1 MWQSN
6 LIDTALGR
14 TPPDLYLQGGTVVNV
29 YSGEIYP
36 ADIAVK
42 DGRIAYV
49 GKDLGGAQPAGCTVI
64 DARGCNL
71 LPGFI
76 EPHGHPAQFHD
87 TVEYT
92 RAASQNGITA
102 VVSDSYK
109 LLKALGPRKFACYIE
124 EIKKSTPVKVY
135 WFLRIFAEYY
145 LSSGEPLV
153 SPEEMQELVNLPQ
166 VLSIGETTRWPEI
179 LQKEGFPLE
188 AIRMIRAAGKR
199 PDGHT
204 AGATGK
210 KLAALAAA
218 GISGCHESVTA
229 EEVMERLRNGMY
241 VTLRHS
247 SQRPDLDNFLSILR
261 DKKADLSRFMLTTDG
276 SSPAFPHQ
284 DWNVAALA
292 ERLIE
297 KGIDPLTA
305 IRMIT
310 LNPAIYYRIDHQIGS
325 LAPGRAADIV
335 VTEGFNLSRPR
346 MVLIDGKVVYN
357 REATAAEN
365 KAHFKS
371 SPLAG
376 TSKTYFA
383 YDWRVTPDLFAVPA
397 LEGKKDGKEEKEEEK
412 EEIEEEKEE
421 KRKKRGKRGKRITEL
436 KINKE
441 SGTVRFPVI
450 EMVNAVITR
459 RLDMTLP
466 VTNGAVTPGCS
477 SAGLLKIALLD
488 MKKRRA
494 GTGFIKG
501 LAENIEG
508 LASSLCCALGVIIV
522 FGNND
527 EAIALAANRVLQ
539 LGGGIA
545 VAESGRILWEIK
557 LELPGELTVLPFEE
571 VRRLAGELEETVC
584 RRGYSWGD
592 FFHTMTF
599 LPGDFLPHLRINTE
613 GIFDVLKRKIIYP
626 SVAWP
631 K

>member
-49 GKDLGGAQPAGCTVI
+49 GKDLGAAQPAGCTVI

-109 LLKALGPRKFACYIE
+109 LLKALGPQEFARYIE

-135 WFLRIFAEYY
+135 WFLRIFTEYY
-145 LSSGEPLV
+145 FSSGEPLV
-153 SPEEMQELVNLPQ
+153 SPEEMQVLVNLPQ

-179 LQKEGFPLE
+179 LQKEAFPLE

-204 AGATGK
+204 AGAAGK

-229 EEVMERLRNGMY
+229 EEVMERLRNGMH

-276 SSPAFPHQ
+276 TSPAFPDQ
-284 DWNVAALA
+284 DWNIAVLA

-310 LNPAIYYRIDHQIGS
+310 LNPASYYRIDHEIGS
-325 LAPGRAADIV
+325 LAPGRTADIV

-376 TSKTYFA
+376 ASKTYFA
-383 YDWRVTPDLFAVPA
+383 CDWRVTADLFAVPA
-397 LEGKKDGKEEKEEEK
+397 LEGKKDGKEEK
-412 EEIEEEKEE
+412 
-421 KRKKRGKRGKRITEL
+421 
-436 KINKE
+436 
-441 SGTVRFPVI
+441 
-450 EMVNAVITR
+450 
-459 RLDMTLP
+459 
-466 VTNGAVTPGCS
+466 
-477 SAGLLKIALLD
+477 
-488 MKKRRA
+488 
-494 GTGFIKG
+494 
-501 LAENIEG
+501 
-508 LASSLCCALGVIIV
+508 
-522 FGNND
+522 
-527 EAIALAANRVLQ
+527 
-539 LGGGIA
+539 
-545 VAESGRILWEIK
+545 
-557 LELPGELTVLPFEE
+557 
-571 VRRLAGELEETVC
+571 
-584 RRGYSWGD
+584 
-592 FFHTMTF
+592 
-599 LPGDFLPHLRINTE
+599 
-613 GIFDVLKRKIIYP
+613 
-626 SVAWP
+626 
-631 K
+631 

>member
-42 DGRIAYV
+42 NGRIAYV
-49 GKDLGGAQPAGCTVI
+49 GKDLDGAEPAGCTVI
-64 DARGCNL
+64 DVQGCNM

-109 LLKALGPRKFACYIE
+109 LLKALGPQEFTRYIE

-135 WFLRIFAEYY
+135 WFLRISTEYY
-145 LSSGEPLV
+145 FSSGEPLV

-166 VLSIGETTRWPEI
+166 VLGTGETTRWTDI
-179 LQKEGFPLE
+179 LQKEAFPLE

-204 AGATGK
+204 AGAAGK

-284 DWNVAALA
+284 DWNVAALV

-310 LNPAIYYRIDHQIGS
+310 LNPATYYRIDHEIGS

-335 VTEGFNLSRPR
+335 VTEGFNLSHPR

-357 REATAAEN
+357 REATPAEN

-376 TSKTYFA
+376 ISKTYFA
-383 YDWRVTPDLFAVPA
+383 YDWRVTADLFAVPA
-397 LEGKKDGKEEKEEEK
+397 LEGEKEGKEEKEEE
-412 EEIEEEKEE
+412 EE
-421 KRKKRGKRGKRITEL
+421 KRGKRKKKITEL
-436 KINKE
+436 KINKKG
-441 SGTVRFPVI
+441 STVRFPVI
-450 EMVNAVITR
+450 ELVNSVITR

-466 VTNGAVTPGCS
+466 VTNGTVTPGGS

-488 MKKRRA
+488 MKKRCA

-527 EAIALAANRVLQ
+527 EAMALATNRVLQ
-539 LGGGIA
+539 QGGGIA

-557 LELPGELTVLPFEE
+557 LELPGELTLLPFEE
-571 VRRLAGELEETVC
+571 VWRLARELEEIIC

-592 FFHTMTF
+592 FFHTMNF

-613 GIFDVLKRKIIYP
+613 GIFDVLKREIIYP
-626 SVAWP
+626 SVTRP
-631 K
+631 KR